1 MKKKKKNNQEIKKLV
16 KFICPRQPDKGGER
30 QRQRQTE
37 IQEGTFFKKIF

>member
-30 QRQRQTE
+30 QRQTE
-37 IQEGTFFKKIF
+37 IWEGTFFKKIF